1 MSQDRAQTPKPLSGR
16 PWYSVALEPRAA
28 FGHDARNTIGSIGSL
43 RGLIALDPDGPEAQQ
58 DMLALREA
66 QNQLARAVR
75 EALETGL
82 ISDEEAATLLGD
94 DTEAAATLA
103 LAIARSLTQ
112 PQ

>member
-1 MSQDRAQTPKPLSGR
+1 MFQDRAQTPERPTSQ

-28 FGHDARNTIGSIGSL
+28 FGHDARNTICSIGSL
-43 RGLIALDPDGPEAQQ
+43 RELIALDPDGPEAQQ
-58 DMLALREA
+58 DMLALQEA
-66 QNQLARAVR
+66 QKQLAGVVR

-82 ISDEEAATLLGD
+82 ISNEEAATLLGD

-103 LAIARSLTQ
+103 LAIARCFTQ

>member
-1 MSQDRAQTPKPLSGR
+1 MFKDRAQTPKRPPSQ

-28 FGHDARNTIGSIGSL
+28 FGHDARNTIGSIDSL
-43 RGLIALDPDGPEAQQ
+43 RKMIALDPDGPEAQQ
-58 DMLALREA
+58 DMLVLQEA

-82 ISDEEAATLLGD
+82 ISTEEAATLVGD

-103 LAIARSLTQ
+103 LVIARSLTQ